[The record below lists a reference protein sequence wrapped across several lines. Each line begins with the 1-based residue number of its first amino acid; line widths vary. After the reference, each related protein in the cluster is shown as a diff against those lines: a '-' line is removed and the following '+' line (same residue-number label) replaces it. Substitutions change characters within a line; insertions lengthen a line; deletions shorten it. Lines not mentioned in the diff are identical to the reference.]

1 MLFASN
7 IFLFCFL
14 PAVVIIYYILPKRSL
29 KNYFLLISSLL
40 FYAYGEP
47 KFVLIMLLSIIINY
61 LVGIFI
67 DLFKEKKKLSK
78 LILIFGILYNIL
90 ILFVFKYLVF
100 TIRNINNLF
109 KINFSV
115 KDILLPIGI
124 SFFTFQCLSY
134 IIDVYRRKINV
145 QKNPFYLGL
154 YISFFPQLI
163 AGPIVRYSTIQEQI
177 CNRCESVDMFF
188 DGIKRFIVGL
198 GKKVIIAN
206 TMALIADYI
215 FNLDLGVKNI
225 STLSVWL
232 GAIAYT
238 LQIFYDFSGYS
249 DMAIGLGKIFG
260 FSFEEN
266 FNYPYIS
273 KSITEFWRR
282 WHISLGTWFRD
293 YVYIPLG
300 GNRVK
305 KWRLFLNLGIV
316 WLLTGLWHGANWT
329 FIIWGVLYFFLIS
342 FEKITDN
349 IRNKIPIVVQY
360 ITTIFFVIIGWV
372 LFRSS
377 SISFAFNYI
386 KRMFTFKN
394 MYDLKFAELLLENI
408 VILLFALFF
417 CLPIMKK
424 VSESKNR
431 IVLILYHFSL
441 VVVFIIS
448 MSYIIK
454 GSYNPFIYFNF

>member
-408 VILLFALFF
+408 VILLFALIF

>member
-177 CNRCESVDMFF
+177 CNRCESVDIFF

-408 VILLFALFF
+408 VILLFALIF

>member
-67 DLFKEKKKLSK
+67 DLSKEKKKLSK

-408 VILLFALFF
+408 VILLFALIF